1 MINEI
6 FAIIQ
11 NLTTYVQAQTEVADQ
26 VKDLPGALTVF
37 ANGLKTLIL
46 ALRNVV
52 IALGFLFVIVGG
64 IKFATGQG
72 DPEKVNEGK
81 QTILWA
87 IVAMLG
93 ATAFWVILKLILG
106 SILGVEGIEG
116 GGVNFDVTDPNF

>member
-1 MINEI
+1 MITEI
-6 FAIIQ
+6 FTFIQ
-11 NLTTYVQAQTEVADQ
+11 NLNGHVHAFNADD
-26 VKDLPGALTVF
+26 VRDIEGAATVF
-37 ANGLKTLIL
+37 ATGISTLL
-46 ALRNVV
+46 VLLRNVV
-52 IALGFLFVIVGG
+52 IALGFLFVIIGG